1 MDRKPI
7 VGMCFFL
14 IIFLAA
20 QEQVVQ
26 IEAYCEEQSRIFID
40 ECSDPIGD
48 KICSIICINKENSI
62 GGSCQNLRCI
72 CAIAC

>member
-1 MDRKPI
+1 MDMKPI
-7 VGMCFFL
+7 AGMCFFL
-14 IIFLAA
+14 IIFLAT

-48 KICSIICINKENSI
+48 KLCSIICISKENSI